1 MHASRSV
8 PLIVRVHFVLGWSLR
23 TSKKRRI
30 SAVGETR
37 DEVEE
42 EGEEGGKKKKK

>member
-1 MHASRSV
+1 MHASRRV

-37 DEVEE
+37 DEVEKE
-42 EGEEGGKKKKK
+42 EEKGKKKK